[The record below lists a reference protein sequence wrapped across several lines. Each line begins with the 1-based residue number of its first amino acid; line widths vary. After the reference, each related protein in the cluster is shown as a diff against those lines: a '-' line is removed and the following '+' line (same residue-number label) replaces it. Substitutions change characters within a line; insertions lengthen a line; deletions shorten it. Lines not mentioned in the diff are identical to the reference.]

1 MESFLIKNA
10 PSVGVTTV
18 GVYLILKLVFD
29 FINKE
34 KDRKAAPKPPIVQPA
49 PCNEIMGD
57 LAASIRSQTK
67 MMAKLHESNIK
78 TLEAINRVEN
88 HLIVGGRRPMDG

>member
-1 MESFLIKNA
+1 METFLAKNA

-29 FINKE
+29 FISKE
-34 KDRKAAPKPPIVQPA
+34 RERRAPKIPPVVTPA
-49 PCNEIMGD
+49 PCNQIMGD

-78 TLEAINRVEN
+78 TLEAVNRIEN
-88 HLIVGGRRPMDG
+88 HLIISGRPHG